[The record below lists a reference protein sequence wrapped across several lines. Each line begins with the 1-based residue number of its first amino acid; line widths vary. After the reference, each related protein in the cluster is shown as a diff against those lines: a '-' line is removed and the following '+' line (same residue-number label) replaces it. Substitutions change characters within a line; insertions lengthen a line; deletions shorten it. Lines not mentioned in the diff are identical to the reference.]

1 MGLLAE
7 GAANAQWSGTAKP
20 CKFGDFLAGL
30 DDDDRAWLETRIN
43 TIGVGVRLPA
53 IIAEVTGVR
62 MSHTT
67 IYRHLK
73 GGCPC
78 GPGAYLFRYGN
89 D

>member
-30 DDDDRAWLETRIN
+30 DDDDRAWLEGWLDTH
-43 TIGVGVRLPA
+43 GVGVRLPA
-53 IIAEVTGVR
+53 MITDATGVR

-67 IYRHLK
+67 MYRHLK
-73 GGCPC
+73 GGCSC
-78 GPGAYLFRYGN
+78 GPDAYLFGRGK
-89 D
+89 